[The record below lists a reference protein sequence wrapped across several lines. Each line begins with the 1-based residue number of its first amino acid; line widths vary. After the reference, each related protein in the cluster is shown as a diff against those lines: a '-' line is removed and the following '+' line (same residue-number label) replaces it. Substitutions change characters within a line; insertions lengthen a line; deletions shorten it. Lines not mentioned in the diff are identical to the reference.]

1 MGGIKDSYG
10 KDASTRVAGSC
21 GFLAGSGASERA
33 FYGPHSQGISSLL
46 LQRGSPR
53 ANLHSISELRFR
65 IEICP
70 KGSSLS
76 LILAVD
82 DEKSGLY
89 FRKLI
94 LEHAGYSVLSATDIE
109 EAMRL
114 FRSHPIDLVITDHLL
129 GRQTGSEMSAEM
141 KRLKPNVPIVLLS
154 GTTSK
159 PDETGSA
166 DAFLSKTEGPEEL
179 LGVVSNLLHSS
190 SRWKGPEN
198 AKPESIPL
206 PALLA
211 AIVEDSDDAIFSKT
225 IEGTILTWNKAAE
238 EMYGYRPE
246 EIIGQ
251 NIEIL
256 LPPNRPNEVNEILA
270 RLRRGERLK
279 HFETTRKRK
288 DGRFLNV
295 SLTISPVRDPNGNV
309 IAASTI
315 ARDITQVKQAEEA
328 LRDSEQLAVA
338 GRMAATI
345 AHEINNPLETVTN
358 IVYLLRRNS
367 ALDETAQGYLKLADE
382 EVRRVGQITRTTL
395 GLYRDRDTTPGP
407 VNLVGLLE
415 AILMLYKRRLLTVG
429 ARVEAQFR
437 SSGTVEG
444 VSGELRQVFSNLIV
458 NAIDALEA
466 TGTKLIVRVD
476 DALDWR
482 DGTRRGI
489 KVTIADDGAG
499 MTKETLTNL
508 FQAFYTT
515 KGPKGTGVG
524 LWVSQGIV
532 AKHGGWMRVKSRKDE
547 RHGTCFLVFLPKQ

>member
-1 MGGIKDSYG
+1 
-10 KDASTRVAGSC
+10 
-21 GFLAGSGASERA
+21 L
-33 FYGPHSQGISSLL
+33 P
-46 LQRGSPR
+46 
-53 ANLHSISELRFR
+53 SILELRFR
-65 IEICP
+65 IENCP
-70 KGSSLS
+70 KGSRLS

-94 LEHAGYSVLSATDIE
+94 LEHAGHSVLSTTDVE

-129 GRQTGSEMSAEM
+129 GRKTGSEMSSEM
-141 KRLKPNVPIVLLS
+141 KRIKPKVPIVLLS

-159 PDETGSA
+159 PGEMGDA

-179 LGVVSNLLHSS
+179 LGIVGDLLDTSS
-190 SRWKGPEN
+190 GSTFPEE

-206 PALLA
+206 PTLLA
-211 AIVEDSDDAIFSKT
+211 AIVEDSDDAILSKAT
-225 IEGTILTWNKAAE
+225 DGKILTWNKAAE
-238 EMYGYRPE
+238 GMYGYRPD

-251 NIEIL
+251 NVEIL
-256 LPPNRPNEVNEILA
+256 LPPNRPHEVQEILA

-279 HFETTRKRK
+279 HFETTRKTK
-288 DGRFLNV
+288 DGRILNV
-295 SLTISPVRDPNGNV
+295 SLTISPVHDANGFV

-315 ARDITQVKQAEEA
+315 ARDITQVKRAEEA
-328 LRDSEQLAVA
+328 VRNSEQLAVA

-358 IVYLLRRNS
+358 ILYLLKRNP

-395 GLYRDRDTTPGP
+395 GLYRDRDTTPAP
-407 VNLVGLLE
+407 VNLVALLE
-415 AILMLYKRRLLTVG
+415 AILMLYQRRILTVG
-429 ARVEAQFR
+429 ARLETRFR
-437 SSGTVEG
+437 SSGMVEG

-458 NAIDALEA
+458 NAIEALEA

-476 DALDWR
+476 DAMDWR
-482 DGTRRGI
+482 DGARPGTT
-489 KVTIADDGAG
+489 VTIADDGAG
-499 MTKETLTNL
+499 MTRETLAHL

-515 KGPKGTGVG
+515 KGSKGTGVG
-524 LWVSQGIV
+524 LWVSNGII
-532 AKHGGWMRVKSRKDE
+532 AKHGGWMRVRSRQGE
-547 RHGTCFLVFLPKQ
+547 RHGTCFLIFLPKQGVSAKKLW